1 MHQRNILKPKK
12 VVNSNTYKARFENH
26 FQGCVSGMSR
36 CNELDWLQSFGPE
49 CGHFLL
55 CVWILYEAPVCSVSS
70 AQHRQGQ
77 AVSRPPT
84 PVTRGHDTLMT
95 NWWHTDVMKLSPVSV
110 TRSFPRPLPD
120 PEKQGGDDFVAPELF
135 KDFFPFDNWILK
147 ESWSWLAS
155 DQTFS

>member
-55 CVWILYEAPVCSVSS
+55 RVWILYEAPVCSVSS
-70 AQHRQGQ
+70 AQHRPGQ

-84 PVTRGHDTLMT
+84 PVTRGHEQLM
-95 NWWHTDVMKLSPVSV
+95 S
-110 TRSFPRPLPD
+110 
-120 PEKQGGDDFVAPELF
+120 
-135 KDFFPFDNWILK
+135 
-147 ESWSWLAS
+147 
-155 DQTFS
+155 